1 VLLLAVVVAEE
12 AVVLPLYVEALQT
25 VTTVLQD
32 VTRMAKVDKAE
43 HKLQVEMVELL
54 GQELLPE
61 VLQEH

>member
-1 VLLLAVVVAEE
+1 LPVVVAEE

-25 VTTVLQD
+25 VITVLQD

-43 HKLQVEMVELL
+43 HKLQAEMVELL
-54 GQELLPE
+54 GLEHLQE